1 MGWNRA
7 PYTRGFLRA
16 VCWCKVIWCKQ
27 MKHQSGGTSA
37 LQATENTEW
46 LELFLMSLQRNSS
59 LPVNPKQEAVNV
71 ANFLVIAGITWA
83 GVTHG
88 TRGFLHLSCTEM
100 LFHPWFLLLFKEGTT
115 HSSKRATK
123 IHVFAYWWFP
133 KDFKCFN
140 SKIQKYYLFF
150 LLTSKHSWCRFSP
163 RQKEQGPF
171 LGKHL
176 FLSIKTL
183 PWEK

>member
-1 MGWNRA
+1 
-7 PYTRGFLRA
+7 
-16 VCWCKVIWCKQ
+16 

-83 GVTHG
+83 GVTHS
-88 TRGFLHLSCTEM
+88 TWGFLHLSCTEM

-123 IHVFAYWWFP
+123 IHGFAYWWFP

-150 LLTSKHSWCRFSP
+150 FTNIQAFLVQVFSQAERARTISWKAFISWYKNP
-163 RQKEQGPF
+163 A
-171 LGKHL
+171 LGE
-176 FLSIKTL
+176 IYI
-183 PWEK
+183 